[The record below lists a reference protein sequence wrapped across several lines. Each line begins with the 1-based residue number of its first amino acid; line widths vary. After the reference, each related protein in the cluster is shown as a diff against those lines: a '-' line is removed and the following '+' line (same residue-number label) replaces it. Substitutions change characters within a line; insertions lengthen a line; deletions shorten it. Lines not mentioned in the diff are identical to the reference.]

1 MDSLRDFTKYLPSKV
16 LVKVVTRKSFARF
29 HVHTTD
35 ESTPS
40 RTHVMRPLRV
50 EERVGNE
57 LGVDVLRV
65 ESVGHDL
72 EDDGLG
78 VVQDILDLVERRGVR
93 GDEAVVERPRLLQVL
108 MAVRDGDGTVLGGE
122 LAARDL
128 GTDDGAVDAR
138 AVVQL
143 VALGGR
149 EQGNPF
155 LVRHLEAEGVE
166 ADAAALLPGVGV
178 SRLWVGAAEEVEV
191 VRPLRQVGADPSG
204 VPSLLPE
211 RVGALAGVGEEL
223 LDRLARA
230 LGGGVAVLVGNQ
242 HEHRDGLAAHRFGVA
257 ASQDGEV
264 DDLGEGWAG
273 GGASDLAGVQP
284 SFER

>member
-166 ADAAALLPGVGV
+166 ADAAALLPVVGV
-178 SRLWVGAAEEVEV
+178 PRIWVGAAEEVEV
-191 VRPLRQVGADPSG
+191 VRPVNKTRRQSNCRVCGNKNKLTTASSRCRPIRRPFPPARKGWRPCRCRRRTSG
-204 VPSLLPE
+204 SP
-211 RVGALAGVGEEL
+211 R
-223 LDRLARA
+223 ARPWRRGRRSRWEPA
-230 LGGGVAVLVGNQ
+230 
-242 HEHRDGLAAHRFGVA
+242 
-257 ASQDGEV
+257 
-264 DDLGEGWAG
+264 
-273 GGASDLAGVQP
+273 
-284 SFER
+284 